1 MLQIFVEGCDR
12 VVRFEIP
19 DDTGAI
25 SYNSDDLALEI
36 SKTFNIPL
44 GGFYVTTKGGNHI
57 KSTDTISTF
66 DLCTLSMK
74 LRLCGGIDFQHRE
87 GSKIG
92 GGGMYHES
100 ESNAH
105 YMFLDTESSDTF
117 NYILLKV

>member
-12 VVRFEIP
+12 VVRLEIP
-19 DDTGAI
+19 DDTGAN
-25 SYNSDDLALEI
+25 SYSSDDLALEI
-36 SKTFNIPL
+36 SKTFNIPV
-44 GGFYVTTKGGNHI
+44 GGFYMTKKGGSHI
-57 KSTDTISTF
+57 KSTDDISTF

-100 ESNAH
+100 EINTHFIS
-105 YMFLDTESSDTF
+105 T
-117 NYILLKV
+117 ILS